1 MNSRHLILHPS
12 LGLCPLHFFAK
23 FKNHCPRRRAG
34 VNGIMDV
41 EWGEGWKEREICR
54 MKERHR
60 NRNGGS
66 DTQETSHK
74 QE

>member
-12 LGLCPLHFFAK
+12 LGLCPLHVFAK

-41 EWGEGWKEREICR
+41 EWGEGWKKERER
-54 MKERHR
+54 DMQNETE
-60 NRNGGS
+60 
-66 DTQETSHK
+66 TQK
-74 QE
+74 QKWRQ